1 MPSNLL
7 LLGKQYEAYVTVIA
21 GEGDGPLIYIDHQ
34 GHIHIVPDGP
44 DGRRIA
50 EVLGPEISA
59 VQKQLGAIA
68 ARVGELAGV
77 PA

>member
-1 MPSNLL
+1 MPSNLV
-7 LLGKQYEAYVTVIA
+7 LLGKQYEAYVTVLA
-21 GEGDGPLIYIDHQ
+21 GEGDGPLIYIDHS

-50 EVLGPEISA
+50 AELGSEIKA
-59 VQKQLGAIA
+59 VQKQLSAIA
-68 ARVGELAGV
+68 ARVSGLAGV